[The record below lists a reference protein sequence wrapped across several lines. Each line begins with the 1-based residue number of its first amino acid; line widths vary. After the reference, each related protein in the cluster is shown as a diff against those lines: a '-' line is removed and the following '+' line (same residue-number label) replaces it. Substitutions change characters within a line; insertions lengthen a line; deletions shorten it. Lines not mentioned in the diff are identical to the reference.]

1 MDDADR
7 APWDEDPEA
16 EPEAALLLRPVWD
29 EACDDP
35 PGPPH
40 PAWDRRPD
48 GPPARPRRAP
58 ETAENLLAPLAAA
71 QDALARLDA
80 RAETAPDPVRRGLL
94 ARLAL
99 REAAGWLAAQHAWV
113 HPDDLALRVE
123 NLAGRFDTAAQI
135 ARPEHALP
143 RTVAAAPGPWDDPED
158 LAALARNERLVV
170 HALALARR
178 LAALPRRHDP
188 LAGVDAAAAW
198 LGPLGVG
205 GLDPHRFAAWRAAV
219 RPAGRS
225 RTGRDAVPAPA
236 LPPLLAAADAALAWM
251 ELGITDQPDAL
262 VALAIAAL
270 VLARGET
277 LRTIPLP
284 FWSAWPALGQ
294 PSDESLPRL
303 RPAVARA
310 ICGMDRAPWPISFLA
325 FAGEAARAGLREL
338 DRLRAAAAAGRALG
352 EGLDKRSRLPAA
364 VDLVLASPVVTS
376 RGLGEKLGITLQ
388 AANRILG
395 VMVAGG
401 VVREVTGRGRFRA
414 FGV

>member
-1 MDDADR
+1 M
-7 APWDEDPEA
+7 
-16 EPEAALLLRPVWD
+16 
-29 EACDDP
+29 
-35 PGPPH
+35 
-40 PAWDRRPD
+40 
-48 GPPARPRRAP
+48 
-58 ETAENLLAPLAAA
+58 
-71 QDALARLDA
+71 
-80 RAETAPDPVRRGLL
+80 RRGLI

-99 REAAGWLAAQHAWV
+99 REAAGWLAAHNAWV
-113 HPDDLALRVE
+113 HPDDLALRTG

-198 LGPLGVG
+198 LGPLGAG
-205 GLDPHRFAAWRAAV
+205 ALDAHRFAAWQAV
-219 RPAGRS
+219 LPAGRGPG
-225 RTGRDAVPAPA
+225 GRSPAPYPA
-236 LPPLLAAADAALAWM
+236 RPPLLAAADAALAWM

-262 VALAIAAL
+262 AALAIAAL

-325 FAGEAARAGLREL
+325 FAGEAARAACRDL
-338 DRLRAAAAAGRALG
+338 DRLHAAAAAGRALG
-352 EGLDKRSRLPAA
+352 EGRDRRSRLPAA
-364 VDLVLASPVVTS
+364 VDLVLARPVVTP
-376 RGLGEKLGITLQ
+376 RGLADKLGITLQ
-388 AANRILG
+388 AANRILAG
-395 VMVAGG
+395 MVEGG

>member
-1 MDDADR
+1 MADADR
-7 APWDEDPEA
+7 APWDEDPDPEA

-48 GPPARPRRAP
+48 GAPARAAAARA

-80 RAETAPDPVRRGLL
+80 QAETAPAPVRRGLI

-113 HPDDLALRVE
+113 HPDDLALRTG

-158 LAALARNERLVV
+158 LAALARNERLVG
-170 HALALARR
+170 HALALARL

-198 LGPLGVG
+198 
-205 GLDPHRFAAWRAAV
+205 RAAV
-219 RPAGRS
+219 
-225 RTGRDAVPAPA
+225 
-236 LPPLLAAADAALAWM
+236 
-251 ELGITDQPDAL
+251 
-262 VALAIAAL
+262 LAIAAL
-270 VLARGET
+270 LLARADT

-294 PSDESLPRL
+294 PTAKICRGCGRRSHARCAARTGRPGRSTSWRSPPR
-303 RPAVARA
+303 R
-310 ICGMDRAPWPISFLA
+310 RAPGCGTWTGCRRRPRR
-325 FAGEAARAGLREL
+325 GGHW
-338 DRLRAAAAAGRALG
+338 GRA
-352 EGLDKRSRLPAA
+352 R
-364 VDLVLASPVVTS
+364 
-376 RGLGEKLGITLQ
+376 
-388 AANRILG
+388 
-395 VMVAGG
+395 
-401 VVREVTGRGRFRA
+401 
-414 FGV
+414 

>member
-1 MDDADR
+1 M
-7 APWDEDPEA
+7 
-16 EPEAALLLRPVWD
+16 
-29 EACDDP
+29 
-35 PGPPH
+35 
-40 PAWDRRPD
+40 
-48 GPPARPRRAP
+48 
-58 ETAENLLAPLAAA
+58 
-71 QDALARLDA
+71 
-80 RAETAPDPVRRGLL
+80 RRGLI

-113 HPDDLALRVE
+113 HPDDLALRSR

-143 RTVAAAPGPWDDPED
+143 RTLAAAPGPWDDPED

-188 LAGVDAAAAW
+188 LAGVAAAAR
-198 LGPLGVG
+198 GSARSASAASSAPL
-205 GLDPHRFAAWRAAV
+205 RR
-219 RPAGRS
+219 
-225 RTGRDAVPAPA
+225 
-236 LPPLLAAADAALAWM
+236 
-251 ELGITDQPDAL
+251 
-262 VALAIAAL
+262 
-270 VLARGET
+270 LARGPAC
-277 LRTIPLP
+277 RRSGRRDAACRRPPAGP

-325 FAGEAARAGLREL
+325 FAGEAARAASRDL
-338 DRLRAAAAAGRALG
+338 DRLHAAAAAGRALG
-352 EGLDKRSRLPAA
+352 EGRDRRSRLPAA
-364 VDLVLASPVVTS
+364 VDLVLARPVVTP
-376 RGLGEKLGITLQ
+376 RGLAERLGITLQ

-395 VMVAGG
+395 GMAAGG

-414 FGV
+414 FGI